1 MRKAPI
7 NYIATIVIV
16 SALWIPAAVFIG
28 KYISENAALMGVTP
42 EEFAQVYL
50 IVMSIAAGATIV
62 GASHWYWHG
71 AKDAVAAEPRAARRF
86 WSVWFFI
93 LVIASI
99 GSVAGMIV
107 AFIDERFTIAEYLT
121 MFACASGL
129 TWIPYWLCSVLMSPR
144 GARPAVLG
152 MR

>member
-7 NYIATIVIV
+7 NYIATVLLV
-16 SALWIPAAVFIG
+16 SVLWVPAAVFVG
-28 KYISENAALMGVTP
+28 KYISENAALAQATP
-42 EEFAQVYL
+42 EEFGQAYL
-50 IVMSIAAGATIV
+50 IVMTIGAVAAIV

-93 LVIASI
+93 LVVASI
-99 GSVAGMIV
+99 GCVGGMII
-107 AFIDERFTIAEYLT
+107 AFIHESFTAAEYLM
-121 MFACASGL
+121 MFGCASVL
-129 TWIPYWLCSVLMSPR
+129 TWIPFWVCSMFMSPR
-144 GARPAVLG
+144 GVRPAVYG

>member
-1 MRKAPI
+1 VRKAPI

-16 SALWIPAAVFIG
+16 SVLWIPAAVFIG
-28 KYISENAALMGVTP
+28 KYISENAALMEVTP

-50 IVMSIAAGATIV
+50 VVMSIAAVATIV

-71 AKDAVAAEPRAARRF
+71 SKDSVAAEPRAARRF

-93 LVIASI
+93 LVIASV
-99 GSVAGMIV
+99 GCVAGMVV
-107 AFIDERFTIAEYLT
+107 AFIDESFTAADYMT
-121 MFACASGL
+121 MFACASAL
-129 TWIPYWLCSVLMSPR
+129 TWIPYWLCSLLMSPR
-144 GARPAVLG
+144 GVRPAVYG